1 MPGTLAKRPFVT
13 ILLLLIIVV
22 FSPIFLYGEENTTTE
37 QNKSAEQ
44 TESAEQKLDLIEVYK
59 WSNSLPKELIDLQL
73 GVKSLSDITKLEEQL
88 PEINNKVEDLEW
100 DAVTLKSNPN
110 LTFYSIT
117 AFEGK
122 LNKLTATL
130 NKINKTLQKNISEL
144 EAWHTQW
151 LNLEEQLQEVSSVLD
166 NEYDSSDTFP
176 DFYRLPDIIS
186 IGKDLINTNLRSNLL
201 AGHDIGKLQ
210 TRIYSLSVIGS
221 ELIDE
226 MNASGAE
233 QTSPSMLSADFYKLI
248 DTSHIKEGWENLLL
262 FGKYQVQYLVQN
274 LKFVAACLVLILILS
289 SLIRF
294 SQNLVKSS
302 SGWTFF
308 AERPLISS
316 IFVFCVALISFI
328 ALSNYNNLPPDWNT
342 LLYLPLL
349 FSVSVLAKTICK
361 TRWQTRLSR
370 HLIFYI
376 GLTILLTLINLPR
389 ILFSLFVFYLS
400 IGLIVYYLIW
410 IVRRPS
416 DSGGRTKIWPALILG
431 IFPLLI
437 IVAGISG
444 YDQLAV
450 VLFGRILSLIA
461 ATITIRLLLLF
472 ISGLLELILNN
483 TPWRFIKNNAAT
495 MVQQIHPVLALLHF
509 VLWIAFALVIA
520 WVYPTLFDAFE
531 AILSLKFTFGSL
543 TITPGSVIT
552 IVLIIYIAL
561 LVSRALRAFLL
572 QESLPRH
579 KVEKG
584 VQLSIAR
591 LVHYAIMT
599 LGFIVLLRVL
609 GFGLNQITILGGAL
623 GVGIGF
629 GLQAIVNNFVSGLI
643 LLFERP
649 IKVGD
654 MIDVGTQVGEVKE
667 LGLRATTVQTF
678 DNAEVVIPNSQ
689 LISSSVTNWTLAE
702 KKVRVRVPVGV
713 AYGSDISQVF
723 KILLDCA
730 EENPIVLS
738 TPKPAAL
745 FLAFGASSLDFE
757 LRVWIAD
764 FSDKL
769 VVLSELNEDIDS
781 EFRLAGIEIPFP
793 QTDLHLRSI
802 ERDAAESLHGARVSS
817 DEGRPQESE

>member
-1 MPGTLAKRPFVT
+1 MKDMLCRIYMRPLLALFAL
-13 ILLLLIIVV
+13 ILIVV
-22 FSPIFLYGEENTTTE
+22 SIPRSLCAEEQAAADIE
-37 QNKSAEQ
+37 QIQK
-44 TESAEQKLDLIEVYK
+44 QKLNLIEVYK

-73 GVKSLSDITKLEEQL
+73 GVKSLSNITNLKEQL
-88 PEINNKVEDLEW
+88 PEINNDVEDLEW

-122 LNKLTATL
+122 LNKLTLTL

-144 EAWHTQW
+144 EAWHTHW
-151 LNLEEQLQEVSSVLD
+151 LDLEKQLEEVSSVLD
-166 NEYDSSDTFP
+166 SEFDSDDTFP
-176 DFYRLPDIIS
+176 DFYRLPEIIN
-186 IGKDLINTNLRSNLL
+186 IGKDLINTHLRANLL

-248 DTSHIKEGWENLLL
+248 DTAQIKEGWENLLL

-274 LKFVAACLVLILILS
+274 LTFVGACLLLILILTL
-289 SLIRF
+289 LIKF

-302 SGWTFF
+302 SGWTVF

-328 ALSNYNNLPPDWNT
+328 ALSNYTNLPPDWNT

-349 FSVSVLAKTICK
+349 FSVAVLAETICK
-361 TRWQTRLSR
+361 TRWQTRLLR

-389 ILFSLFVFYLS
+389 MLFYLFVFYVS

-416 DSGGRTKIWPALILG
+416 DSTGRTTIWSALILG

-437 IVAGISG
+437 IIAGISG

-461 ATITIRLLLLF
+461 ATITIRLMLLF
-472 ISGLLELILNN
+472 ISGLLELIFHN

-495 MVQQIHPVLALLHF
+495 MVQQIHPVLALLHL

-531 AILSLKFTFGSL
+531 ALLSLKFTFGSL

-552 IVLIIYIAL
+552 IVLIIYTTL
-561 LVSRALRAFLL
+561 LVSRALRSFLL

-654 MIDVGTQVGEVKE
+654 MIDIGTQVGEVKE

-689 LISSSVTNWTLAE
+689 LISDSVTNWTLAE
-702 KKVRVRVPVGV
+702 KRVRVRVPVGV
-713 AYGSDISQVF
+713 AYGTDVSEVF
-723 KILLDCA
+723 KILLGCA
-730 EENPIVLS
+730 EANPSVLS

-745 FLAFGASSLDFE
+745 FLAFGDSSLDFE
-757 LRVWIAD
+757 LRVWVAD
-764 FSDKL
+764 FADRML
-769 VVLSELNEDIDS
+769 VLSELNQDIES
-781 EFRLAGIEIPFP
+781 EFDTANIQIPFP
-793 QTDLHLRSI
+793 QRDLHLRSVAQ
-802 ERDAAESLHGARVSS
+802 EASENLHQPKAK
-817 DEGRPQESE
+817 PPPK

>member
-1 MPGTLAKRPFVT
+1 MKDMLCRIYMRPLLALFAL
-13 ILLLLIIVV
+13 ILIVV
-22 FSPIFLYGEENTTTE
+22 SIPRSLCAEEQAAADIE
-37 QNKSAEQ
+37 QIQK
-44 TESAEQKLDLIEVYK
+44 QKLNLIEVYK

-73 GVKSLSDITKLEEQL
+73 GVKSLSNITNLKEQL
-88 PEINNKVEDLEW
+88 PEINNDVEDLEW

-122 LNKLTATL
+122 LNKLTLTL

-144 EAWHTQW
+144 EAWHTHW
-151 LNLEEQLQEVSSVLD
+151 LDLEKQLEEVSSVLD
-166 NEYDSSDTFP
+166 SEFDSDDTFP
-176 DFYRLPDIIS
+176 DFYRLPEIIN
-186 IGKDLINTNLRSNLL
+186 IGKDLINTHLRANLL

-248 DTSHIKEGWENLLL
+248 DTAQIKEGWENLLL

-274 LKFVAACLVLILILS
+274 LKFVGACLLLILILS
-289 SLIRF
+289 LLIKF

-302 SGWTFF
+302 SGWTVF

-328 ALSNYNNLPPDWNT
+328 ALSNYTNLPPDWNT

-349 FSVSVLAKTICK
+349 FSVAVLAETICK
-361 TRWQTRLSR
+361 TRWQTRLLR

-389 ILFSLFVFYLS
+389 MLFYLFVFYVS

-416 DSGGRTKIWPALILG
+416 DSTGRTTIWSALILG

-437 IVAGISG
+437 IIAGISG

-461 ATITIRLLLLF
+461 ATITIRLMLLF
-472 ISGLLELILNN
+472 ISGLLELIFHN

-495 MVQQIHPVLALLHF
+495 MVQQIHPVLALLHL

-531 AILSLKFTFGSL
+531 ALLSLKFTFGSL

-552 IVLIIYIAL
+552 IVLIIYTTL
-561 LVSRALRAFLL
+561 LVSRALRSFLL

-654 MIDVGTQVGEVKE
+654 MIDIGTQVGEVKE

-689 LISSSVTNWTLAE
+689 LISDSVTNWTLAE
-702 KKVRVRVPVGV
+702 KRVRVRVPVGV
-713 AYGSDISQVF
+713 AYGTDVSEVF
-723 KILLDCA
+723 KILLGCA
-730 EENPIVLS
+730 EANPSVLS

-745 FLAFGASSLDFE
+745 FLAFGDSSLDFE
-757 LRVWIAD
+757 LRVWVAD
-764 FSDKL
+764 FADRML
-769 VVLSELNEDIDS
+769 VLSELNQDIES
-781 EFRLAGIEIPFP
+781 EFDTANIQIPFP
-793 QTDLHLRSI
+793 QRDLHLRSVAQ
-802 ERDAAESLHGARVSS
+802 EASENLHQPKAK
-817 DEGRPQESE
+817 PPPK

>member
-1 MPGTLAKRPFVT
+1 
-13 ILLLLIIVV
+13 
-22 FSPIFLYGEENTTTE
+22 
-37 QNKSAEQ
+37 
-44 TESAEQKLDLIEVYK
+44 
-59 WSNSLPKELIDLQL
+59 
-73 GVKSLSDITKLEEQL
+73 
-88 PEINNKVEDLEW
+88 
-100 DAVTLKSNPN
+100 
-110 LTFYSIT
+110 
-117 AFEGK
+117 
-122 LNKLTATL
+122 
-130 NKINKTLQKNISEL
+130 
-144 EAWHTQW
+144 
-151 LNLEEQLQEVSSVLD
+151 
-166 NEYDSSDTFP
+166 
-176 DFYRLPDIIS
+176 
-186 IGKDLINTNLRSNLL
+186 
-201 AGHDIGKLQ
+201 
-210 TRIYSLSVIGS
+210 
-221 ELIDE
+221 

-248 DTSHIKEGWENLLL
+248 DTAQIKEGWENLLL

-274 LKFVAACLVLILILS
+274 LTFVGACLLLILILTL
-289 SLIRF
+289 LIKF

-302 SGWTFF
+302 SGWTVF

-328 ALSNYNNLPPDWNT
+328 ALSNYTNLPPDWNT

-349 FSVSVLAKTICK
+349 FSVAVLAETICK
-361 TRWQTRLSR
+361 TRWQTRLLR

-389 ILFSLFVFYLS
+389 MLFYLFVFYVS

-416 DSGGRTKIWPALILG
+416 DSTGRTTIWSALILG

-437 IVAGISG
+437 IIAGISG

-461 ATITIRLLLLF
+461 ATITIRLMLLF
-472 ISGLLELILNN
+472 ISGLLELIFHN

-495 MVQQIHPVLALLHF
+495 MVQQIHPVLALLHL

-531 AILSLKFTFGSL
+531 ALLSLKFTFGSL

-552 IVLIIYIAL
+552 IVLIIYTTL
-561 LVSRALRAFLL
+561 LVSRALRSFLL

-654 MIDVGTQVGEVKE
+654 MIDIGTQVGEVKE

-689 LISSSVTNWTLAE
+689 LISDSVTNWTLAE
-702 KKVRVRVPVGV
+702 KRVRVRVPVGV
-713 AYGSDISQVF
+713 AYGTDVSEVF
-723 KILLDCA
+723 KILLGCA
-730 EENPIVLS
+730 EANPSVLS

-745 FLAFGASSLDFE
+745 FLAFGDSSLDFE
-757 LRVWIAD
+757 LRVWVAD
-764 FSDKL
+764 FADRML
-769 VVLSELNEDIDS
+769 VLSELNQDIES
-781 EFRLAGIEIPFP
+781 EFDTANIQIPFP
-793 QTDLHLRSI
+793 QRDLHLRSVAQ
-802 ERDAAESLHGARVSS
+802 EASENLHQPKAK
-817 DEGRPQESE
+817 PPPK

>member
-22 FSPIFLYGEENTTTE
+22 FSPIFLYGEEYTATE
-37 QNKSAEQ
+37 QNKSSEQ

-88 PEINNKVEDLEW
+88 PEINSEVEDLEW
-100 DAVTLKSNPN
+100 DAVALKTNPN

-117 AFEGK
+117 AFEAK
-122 LNKLTATL
+122 LNNLTATL
-130 NKINKTLQKNISEL
+130 NKINKTLQNNISEL

-166 NEYDSSDTFP
+166 NEYDSSTTFP
-176 DFYRLPDIIS
+176 EFYLLPDIINT
-186 IGKDLINTNLRSNLL
+186 GKDLINANLRSNLL

-248 DTSHIKEGWENLLL
+248 DRAQIEEGWENLLL

-274 LKFVAACLVLILILS
+274 LKFVAACLLLILILS
-289 SLIRF
+289 F
-294 SQNLVKSS
+294 SIKFSKNLVKSS
-302 SGWTFF
+302 SGWTVF
-308 AERPLISS
+308 AERPLSSS

-328 ALSNYNNLPPDWNT
+328 ALSNYTNLPPDWNT

-349 FSVSVLAKTICK
+349 FSVSVLAETICK
-361 TRWQTRLSR
+361 TRWQTRLLR

-376 GLTILLTLINLPR
+376 GLTVLLTLINIPR
-389 ILFSLFVFYLS
+389 MLFYLFVFYVS

-410 IVRRPS
+410 FVRRPS

-450 VLFGRILSLIA
+450 ILFGRILSLIA
-461 ATITIRLLLLF
+461 VTITIRLLLLF

-483 TPWRFIKNNAAT
+483 TPWRFIKDNAAT

-552 IVLIIYIAL
+552 IVLIIYITL
-561 LVSRALRAFLL
+561 LVSRGLRAFLL

-584 VQLSIAR
+584 VQLSITR

-702 KKVRVRVPVGV
+702 KKVRVRIPVGV
-713 AYGSDISQVF
+713 AYGTDVSTVF
-723 KILLDCA
+723 KILLGCA
-730 EENPIVLS
+730 QANPSVLS
-738 TPKPAAL
+738 NPKPSAL
-745 FLAFGASSLDFE
+745 FLAFGDSSLNFE
-757 LRVWIAD
+757 LRVWVAD
-764 FSDKL
+764 FDDRML
-769 VVLSELNEDIDS
+769 VLSELNQDIES
-781 EFRLAGIEIPFP
+781 EFDTAGIEIPFP
-793 QTDLHLRSI
+793 QRDLHLRSI
-802 ERDAAESLHGARVSS
+802 DPNAAETLHKTRVSAN
-817 DEGRPQESE
+817 DDRAQESE

>member
-1 MPGTLAKRPFVT
+1 MKDMLCRIYMRPLLALFAL
-13 ILLLLIIVV
+13 ILIVV
-22 FSPIFLYGEENTTTE
+22 SIPRSLCAEEQAAADIE
-37 QNKSAEQ
+37 QIQK
-44 TESAEQKLDLIEVYK
+44 QKLNLIEVYK

-73 GVKSLSDITKLEEQL
+73 GVKSLSNITNLKEQL
-88 PEINNKVEDLEW
+88 PEINNDVEDLEW

-122 LNKLTATL
+122 LNKLTLTL

-144 EAWHTQW
+144 EAWHTHW
-151 LNLEEQLQEVSSVLD
+151 LDLEKQLEEVSSVLD
-166 NEYDSSDTFP
+166 SEFDSDDTFP
-176 DFYRLPDIIS
+176 DFYRLPEIIN
-186 IGKDLINTNLRSNLL
+186 IGKDLINTHLRANLL

-248 DTSHIKEGWENLLL
+248 DTAQIKEGWENLLL

-274 LKFVAACLVLILILS
+274 LTFVGACLLLILILTL
-289 SLIRF
+289 LIKF

-302 SGWTFF
+302 SGWTVF

-328 ALSNYNNLPPDWNT
+328 ALSNYTNLPPDWNT

-349 FSVSVLAKTICK
+349 FSVAVLAETICK
-361 TRWQTRLSR
+361 TRWQTRLLR

-389 ILFSLFVFYLS
+389 MLFYLFVFYVS

-416 DSGGRTKIWPALILG
+416 DSTGRTTIWSALILG

-437 IVAGISG
+437 IIAGISG

-461 ATITIRLLLLF
+461 ATITIRLMLLF
-472 ISGLLELILNN
+472 ISGLLELIFHN

-495 MVQQIHPVLALLHF
+495 MVQQIHPVLALLHL

-531 AILSLKFTFGSL
+531 ALLSLKFTFGSL

-552 IVLIIYIAL
+552 IVLLIYTTL
-561 LVSRALRAFLL
+561 LVSRALRSFLL

-654 MIDVGTQVGEVKE
+654 MIDIGTQVGEVKE

-689 LISSSVTNWTLAE
+689 LISDSVTNWTLAE
-702 KKVRVRVPVGV
+702 KRVRVRVPVGV
-713 AYGSDISQVF
+713 AYGTDVSEVF
-723 KILLDCA
+723 KILLGCA
-730 EENPIVLS
+730 EANPSVLS

-745 FLAFGASSLDFE
+745 FLAFGDSSLDFE
-757 LRVWIAD
+757 LRVWVAD
-764 FSDKL
+764 FADRML
-769 VVLSELNEDIDS
+769 VLSELNQDIES
-781 EFRLAGIEIPFP
+781 EFDTANIQIPFP
-793 QTDLHLRSI
+793 QRDLHLRSVAQ
-802 ERDAAESLHGARVSS
+802 EASENLHQPKAK
-817 DEGRPQESE
+817 PPPK